1 MLLKKNDA
9 LNKNCFDKN
18 SQEYLH
24 SDFYIFNEYLIRN
37 RTAVLYEMMG
47 DNYKCITPFLD
58 NDFLNY
64 LYSLPEKW
72 RKTIIYII

>member
-1 MLLKKNDA
+1 M
-9 LNKNCFDKN
+9 
-18 SQEYLH
+18 
-24 SDFYIFNEYLIRN
+24 IRN